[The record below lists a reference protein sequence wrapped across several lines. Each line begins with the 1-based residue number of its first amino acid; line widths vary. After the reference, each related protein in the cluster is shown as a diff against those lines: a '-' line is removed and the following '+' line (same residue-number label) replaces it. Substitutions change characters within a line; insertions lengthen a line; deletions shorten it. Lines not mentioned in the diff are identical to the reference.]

1 MAFIHDAQEIL
12 SQQDYAKLKELQQK
26 SAEFETTK
34 AEEEELYQL
43 KKNVH
48 DGVALR
54 DREKNLAFLN
64 GKAYPLAEII
74 NATGYTED
82 EVKDAVKKL
91 YADTTPAVT
100 IATYKIKGNNGK
112 DTDHHVMNTGRLT
125 KELKAEVVKHGIKGF
140 LNNVNDIEW
149 LLKSHVVEVGKYKGT
164 TVYPNATSVAKRFDW
179 DRDDLIKQAQAKHKK
194 DAEQK

>member
-64 GKAYPLAEII
+64 GKGLP
-74 NATGYTED
+74 
-82 EVKDAVKKL
+82 
-91 YADTTPAVT
+91 
-100 IATYKIKGNNGK
+100 
-112 DTDHHVMNTGRLT
+112 
-125 KELKAEVVKHGIKGF
+125 
-140 LNNVNDIEW
+140 
-149 LLKSHVVEVGKYKGT
+149 VG
-164 TVYPNATSVAKRFDW
+164 
-179 DRDDLIKQAQAKHKK
+179 
-194 DAEQK
+194 